1 MKFDN
6 HTLILLRRSPLFRAL
21 EPSQFN
27 ALVDT
32 ARLYTLNEGELL
44 FRQGDP
50 LNEVFVN
57 IKGFVKLF
65 RLTPNGD
72 EKVVDIIVP
81 GSSFAEAVL
90 FMGGRQYPVHA
101 VALKPATVVGINA
114 VQYEQMLRSSV
125 DVCFGMMG
133 LMSRRMHWLL
143 NEVDRLT
150 LHNATFRLVIWLLE
164 ARCSDPTCNR
174 IALDVPKHV
183 VASRLSIKPE
193 TFSRILKRL
202 ANHQLISVN
211 DQHIDLLDVAMLEEM
226 IRVEL

>member
-6 HTLILLRRSPLFRAL
+6 YTLTVLHRSPLFRAL
-21 EPSQFN
+21 EPDQFN
-27 ALVDT
+27 ALVD
-32 ARLYTLNEGELL
+32 AAHLYTLNEGEFL

-50 LNEVFVN
+50 LNEVFVD
-57 IKGFVKLF
+57 IKGFMKLF

-72 EKVVDIIVP
+72 EKVVDIIAP

-90 FMGGRQYPVHA
+90 FMGGQQYPVHA
-101 VALKPATVVGINA
+101 VALKPAVVVGINA
-114 VQYEQMLRSSV
+114 AQYEQMLRASV
-125 DVCFGMMG
+125 DLCFGMMG

-164 ARCSDPTCNR
+164 MRCSDPSCDR
-174 IALDVPKHV
+174 IVLDVPKHV

-202 ANHQLISVN
+202 TSQELIAVN
-211 DQHIDLLDVAMLEEM
+211 DQHITLLDVAALEALV
-226 IRVEL
+226 RVEL

>member
-6 HTLILLRRSPLFRAL
+6 YTLTLLHRSPLFRAL
-21 EPSQFN
+21 EPDQFN

-32 ARLYTLNEGELL
+32 AHLYTLNEGELL

-50 LNEVFVN
+50 LTEVFVN

-72 EKVVDIIVP
+72 EKVVDIIAP

-90 FMGGRQYPVHA
+90 FMGGRQFPVHA

-114 VQYEQMLRSSV
+114 AQYEQMLRSSV
-125 DVCFGMMG
+125 DLCFSMMG
-133 LMSRRMHWLL
+133 LISRRMHWLL

-164 ARCSDPTCNR
+164 MRCNDPACARVV
-174 IALDVPKHV
+174 LDVPKHV

-202 ANHQLISVN
+202 SDKHLIAVN
-211 DQHIDLLDVAMLEEM
+211 DQHIDLLDVVALEEM
-226 IRVEL
+226 VRVEI

>member
-6 HTLILLRRSPLFRAL
+6 NILSLLHRSPLFRAL
-21 EPSQFN
+21 EPDQLN
-27 ALVDT
+27 ALVDS
-32 ARLYTLNEGELL
+32 ARLYILNEGEFL

-50 LNEVFVN
+50 LNEVFVTTT
-57 IKGFVKLF
+57 GFVKLF

-72 EKVVDIIVP
+72 EKIIDIIAP

-114 VQYEQMLRSSV
+114 QQYMQILRGSV
-125 DVCFGMMG
+125 DVCFNLMG
-133 LMSRRMHWLL
+133 LMSQRMHWLL

-150 LHNATFRLVIWLLE
+150 LHNATFRLVTYLLE
-164 ARCSDPTCNR
+164 MRRNSLTGSHVV
-174 IALDVPKHV
+174 LGVPKHV

-193 TFSRILKRL
+193 TFSRILKNL
-202 ANHQLISVN
+202 SDKGLIVVHE
-211 DQHIDLLDVAMLEEM
+211 QQIELLDMAGLELIHHTE
-226 IRVEL
+226 I

>member
-6 HTLILLRRSPLFRAL
+6 YTLTVLHRSPLFRAL
-21 EPSQFN
+21 EPDQFN

-32 ARLYTLNEGELL
+32 AHLYTLNEGEML

-57 IKGFVKLF
+57 IKGFMKLF

-72 EKVVDIIVP
+72 EKVVDIIAP

-90 FMGGRQYPVHA
+90 FMGGQQYPVHA
-101 VALKPATVVGINA
+101 VALKPAVVVGIHA
-114 VQYEQMLRSSV
+114 AQYEQMLRSSI
-125 DVCFGMMG
+125 DLCFGMMG

-164 ARCSDPTCNR
+164 MRCGDPACSR
-174 IALDVPKHV
+174 IMLDVPKHV

-202 ANHQLISVN
+202 TSQELIAVN
-211 DQHIDLLDVAMLEEM
+211 DQHITLLDVATLEALV
-226 IRVEL
+226 RVEL

>member
-6 HTLILLRRSPLFRAL
+6 YTLTLLHRSPLFRAL
-21 EPSQFN
+21 EPAQFN

-32 ARLYTLNEGELL
+32 AHLYTLNEGELL

-72 EKVVDIIVP
+72 EKVVDIISP

-90 FMGGRQYPVHA
+90 FMGGRQFPVHA
-101 VALKPATVVGINA
+101 VALKPTVVVGINA
-114 VQYEQMLRSSV
+114 AQYEHMLRSSV
-125 DVCFGMMG
+125 DLCFGMMG

-150 LHNATFRLVIWLLE
+150 LHNATFRLVMWLLE
-164 ARCSDPTCNR
+164 MRCSDPACNR
-174 IALDVPKHV
+174 IVLDVPKHV

-202 ANHQLISVN
+202 TSLKLIAVN
-211 DQHIDLLDVAMLEEM
+211 DHHIELLDVGVLEEM

>member
-6 HTLILLRRSPLFRAL
+6 YTLTILLRSPLFRAL
-21 EPSQFN
+21 EPNQFN

-32 ARLYTLNEGELL
+32 AHLYALNEGEML

-50 LNEVFVN
+50 LNEVFIN
-57 IKGFVKLF
+57 IQGFVKLF

-72 EKVVDIIVP
+72 EKVVDIITP

-101 VALKPATVVGINA
+101 VALKPAVVVGINA

-125 DVCFGMMG
+125 DLCFGMMG

-164 ARCSDPTCNR
+164 MRCNASTCNR
-174 IALDVPKHV
+174 IVLDVPKHV

-202 ANHQLISVN
+202 TSHQLISVN

-226 IRVEL
+226 IRAEL